1 METNNSNN
9 NENINSNFD
18 PNKFLDDLL
27 EKKLSAKQIETQQQ
41 MEKQR
46 FEEQKKQIEEE
57 KIKLE
62 EQKKNSEEQSKK
74 FYEDIKNKVPRI
86 DNLANRFKDNS
97 DLQDGIGFLSSINAL
112 IENEE
117 VTAEELTDIV
127 KNKMTDEDFTKFKAT
142 DDASKITYKLS
153 KICNQYKEKKEITN
167 GQQPIPTNAL
177 KRNEPAEHP
186 LLNRS
191 PSHYQNSMFTPTQQI
206 NDFYSMI
213 KNKK

>member
-1 METNNSNN
+1 MENNNSNN

-41 MEKQR
+41 IEKQR
-46 FEEQKKQIEEE
+46 FEEEKKRIEEE

-62 EQKKNSEEQSKK
+62 EQKKISEEQSKK
-74 FYEDIKNKVPRI
+74 FYDDIKSKVPRI

-112 IENEE
+112 IESEE
-117 VTAEELTDIV
+117 ITAEELTDIV
-127 KNKMTDEDFTKFKAT
+127 KNKMTDEDFAKFKST

-153 KICNQYKEKKEITN
+153 KICNQYKEKKETN
-167 GQQPIPTNAL
+167 TEEKQPIPTNIP
-177 KRNEPAEHP
+177 KRNEQDQP

-191 PSHYQNSMFTPTQQI
+191 PSHYQNSMFTSTQQI
-206 NDFYSMI
+206 NDFYQMI